1 MTMQIKEIP
10 PRPTHYDGIVCVYF
24 LKNGTSVQAL
34 TVALS
39 RYGDVVSCKVLN
51 PAASLYLEAEARFSS
66 HDAAVVAAK
75 MGVPELVTEQ
85 ISHASTGRARPRQR
99 RDRLFPVPLEKRS
112 RCRLRR
118 CESTLLSPPGPL

>member
-51 PAASLYLEAEARFSS
+51 PAAFYLEAEARFSS
-66 HDAAVVAAK
+66 YAAAVVAAK

-99 RDRLFPVPLEKRS
+99 RDGLFSGTTRKTQPVS
-112 RCRLRR
+112 
-118 CESTLLSPPGPL
+118 SPAL